1 MTKKIILVTG
11 GASGIGL
18 GIIEYLLSTKN
29 YIVVSMS
36 KGIKHINEAKEKIGA
51 EQVIFLQGD
60 VTDENDCKMVY
71 EIINEKYGRLDGIVN
86 AAGIVRR
93 GGIEEQT
100 LEEWNIS
107 LKTNLTSIFLIVKCL
122 LPLLKKGCNS
132 SIINISSISSKIP
145 SGSIS
150 YATSK
155 AGVDML
161 TKYLAKDLAKYN
173 IRVNAINPGTIY
185 SNIDISAG
193 SFTIQE
199 YNARL
204 EAKKENYP
212 LKRLGKAKEDIGP
225 MVELLL
231 SDKSLWTTGAS
242 FFIDGGISI
251 L

>member
-1 MTKKIILVTG
+1 MAKKIVLVTG

-18 GIIEYLLSTKN
+18 GIIEYLLSTNN
-29 YIVVSMS
+29 YLVISMS
-36 KGIKHINEAKEKIGA
+36 KGINHINEAKKINGM
-51 EQVIFLQGD
+51 EQVLFLQGD
-60 VTDENDCKMVY
+60 VTNENDCKKIY
-71 EIINEKYGRLDGIVN
+71 EIINHNYGKLDGLIN
-86 AAGIVRR
+86 SAGIVRR

-107 LKTNLTSIFLIVKCL
+107 LSTNLTSIFLLVKTL
-122 LPLLKKGCNS
+122 LPLLKIGSNS

-161 TKYLAKDLAKYN
+161 TKYLAKELSKYN

-193 SFTIQE
+193 SFTPEE
-199 YNARL
+199 YNDRL
-204 EAKKENYP
+204 ESKKKDYP
-212 LKRLGKAKEDIGP
+212 LKRLGNAKEDIGP
-225 MVELLL
+225 MAELLL

-242 FFIDGGISI
+242 FFIDGGVSI
-251 L
+251 

>member
-1 MTKKIILVTG
+1 MDKKVVLVTG

-18 GIIEYLLSTKN
+18 GVIEYLLSTNN
-29 YIVVSMS
+29 YIVISMS
-36 KGIKHINEAKEKIGA
+36 KGSKHINEVKEKIQFK
-51 EQVIFLQGD
+51 EVSFLQGD
-60 VTDENDCKMVY
+60 VTSEGDCKKVY
-71 EIINEKYGRLDGIVN
+71 DFIDKKYGKLDGLIN
-86 AAGIVRR
+86 SAGIVRR

-100 LEEWNIS
+100 LTEWNDS
-107 LKTNLTSIFLIVKCL
+107 LNANLTSMFLLVKTL
-122 LPLLKKGCNS
+122 LPLLKNGCNS

-193 SFTIQE
+193 SFTAEE
-199 YNARL
+199 YSARL
-204 EAKKENYP
+204 EAKKKDYP
-212 LKRLGKAKEDIGP
+212 LKRLGNAKEDIGP

-231 SDKSLWTTGAS
+231 SDKSLWTTGAL
-242 FFIDGGISI
+242 FFIDGGVSI
-251 L
+251 

>member
-1 MTKKIILVTG
+1 MDKKVILVTG

-18 GIIEYLLSTKN
+18 VIIEYLLSTNN
-29 YIVVSMS
+29 YAVISMS
-36 KGIKHINEAKEKIGA
+36 KGITHINEAKKKIGA
-51 EQVIFLQGD
+51 DQVLFLQGD
-60 VTDENDCKMVY
+60 VTSEDDCKKVY
-71 EIINEKYGRLDGIVN
+71 EIIHEKYGKLDGLVN
-86 AAGIVRR
+86 SAGIVRR

-100 LEEWNIS
+100 LDEWVIS
-107 LKTNLTSIFLIVKCL
+107 LNTNLTSIFLLVKNL
-122 LPLLKKGCNS
+122 LPLLKNGINS

-161 TKYLAKDLAKYN
+161 TKYLAKELAKYN

-193 SFTIQE
+193 SFTPEE

-204 EAKKENYP
+204 ELKKNNYP
-212 LKRLGKAKEDIGP
+212 LKRLGNAKNDIGP
-225 MVELLL
+225 MIELLL
-231 SDKSLWTTGAS
+231 SDKSLWTTGAL

-251 L
+251 Q